1 MRAIVTLFVLLAAC
15 SPPRSGVTA
24 RPPVA
29 APAGHDGEPIVLV
42 GTAENPRVRTPDRGN
57 TYTSFVLADG
67 TARVPVVVWGTQ
79 PIGAGDTVEVRGSS
93 RTQLRAGTD
102 LVPDGVEAKFV
113 RVLRVAGQPPGTPVS
128 PP

>member
-15 SPPRSGVTA
+15 SPPRNVVTA
-24 RPPVA
+24 RTLVA
-29 APAGHDGEPIVLV
+29 DPGGHDGEPIVLV